1 MTTNKF
7 EQSLENGPHNQL
19 QKLIGLWSGK
29 TKTWFEKDVLADE
42 SDAQASITSLLEGRF
57 ISIDY
62 HSSLDGKP
70 FVGKMIVGFD
80 IPYQKFTSSWID
92 SFHMGSQ
99 IMLSSGISTE
109 KGFSVTGSYG
119 NPEYGEKL
127 WGWRTE
133 FQFISE
139 SEFSLTAY
147 NISPEGED
155 AKATETFYKRV
166 S

>member
-7 EQSLENGPHNQL
+7 EQSIANGAHNQL
-19 QKLIGLWSGK
+19 QNLIGHWAGK

-42 SDAQASITSLLEGRF
+42 SDAEANITSLLDGRF

-62 HSSLDGKP
+62 QSSLDGKP
-70 FVGKMIVGFD
+70 FVGKMILGFD

-92 SFHMGSQ
+92 SFHMGTQ
-99 IMLSSGISTE
+99 IMLSSGDALAN
-109 KGFSVTGSYG
+109 GFSVTGSYG

-133 FQFISE
+133 IQFISDK
-139 SEFSLTAY
+139 EFSLTAY

>member
-1 MTTNKF
+1 MSKSKF

-19 QKLIGLWSGK
+19 QNLIGIWSGK

-42 SDAQASITSLLEGRF
+42 SDVGATITSLLEGRF

-70 FVGKMIVGFD
+70 FVGKMILGFD

-92 SFHMGSQ
+92 SFHMGTQ
-99 IMLSSGISTE
+99 IMLSSGDATMN
-109 KGFSVTGSYG
+109 GFSVTGSYG
-119 NPEYGEKL
+119 NPEYGDKL

-133 FQFISE
+133 IQFISDQ
-139 SEFSLTAY
+139 EFSLTAF
-147 NISPEGED
+147 NISPEGEE

-166 S
+166 G